1 MVKTDAE
8 KTRRTIPS
16 IFHDPEKVAAA
27 VAQAKRTAQEKAVPL
42 TLSRLADCLGVEG
55 EELYTFLEGRGAAP
69 LYREVRRRLRLVRQ
83 GCRIGAVGSD
93 DGQELQRTGG
103 DSGGE
108 AGIRAGG
115 KAGGTGDGG
124 FHGIRKAV
132 GGWTKAWER

>member
-55 EELYTFLEGRGAAP
+55 EELYTFLEGRGGGPAV
-69 LYREVRRRLRLVRQ
+69 REVRRQLRLVRQ
-83 GCRIGAVGSD
+83 GCRTELLEAMMDKSYNGPGVILVGK
-93 DGQELQRTGG
+93 QEFGL
-103 DSGGE
+103 E
-108 AGIRAGG
+108 EKPAGPVTVVFAGS
-115 KAGGTGDGG
+115 
-124 FHGIRKAV
+124 
-132 GGWTKAWER
+132 ERL

>member
-42 TLSRLADCLGVEG
+42 TLSRLADCRGVEG
-55 EELYTFLEGRGAAP
+55 PPAAAPGAAGLP
-69 LYREVRRRLRLVRQ
+69 D
-83 GCRIGAVGSD
+83 GAVGSD

-115 KAGGTGDGG
+115 KAGGTSDGG